1 MDNVLKLVKLV
12 SKYANCSRKFAA
24 NFLLQVFLNYHIFNL
39 PETKQNIIFENL
51 ITFFDD
57 IVICFDRAG
66 KLENQKNYLF
76 NKNDIFIHIE
86 SKIKNLVN
94 IV

>member
-1 MDNVLKLVKLV
+1 MDNVIKLVKLV
-12 SKYANCSRKFAA
+12 SKYANCTKTFAA
-24 NFLLQVFLNYHIFNL
+24 NFLLQVFLNHHIFDL

-57 IVICFDRAG
+57 IIICFDRAG

-76 NKNDIFIHIE
+76 NKKDIFIHIE